1 MDNLLFI
8 DGNKAYVGVEHGR
21 KANLSPEDARK
32 LAQIAEQ
39 YGAYYEGSGGDI
51 SALGA
56 IPQTMY
62 RGSWDDL
69 MQKNTQ
75 GYPPEYLYT
84 LFTNVDVNKQGDIL
98 PAANKTIFESIL
110 AAQDK
115 ISALK
120 GRTFDAEVLRQF
132 LQSASENDVDLLRLA
147 QQPATESNVR
157 QFLRTGEQLMWPDDK
172 EEYSTKAGQLA
183 KKVNDLRQQFLAQ
196 QPFGVFVM
204 GSDHVSALRR
214 LANERNT
221 QPEMIESPFY
231 QDPFG
236 APD

>member
-1 MDNLLFI
+1 MDDILFI
-8 DGNKAYVGVEHGR
+8 DGNKAYVGVEHGK

-32 LAQIAEQ
+32 LARIAEQ
-39 YGAYYEGSGGDI
+39 YGAYYEGTGGDV

-56 IPQTMY
+56 VPRSMY

-69 MQKNTQ
+69 MQKDTQ

-84 LFTNVDVNKQGDIL
+84 LFTNVDVNKQADIL

-115 ISALK
+115 VSALK
-120 GRTFDAEVLRQF
+120 GRNFDADVLRQF
-132 LQSASENDVDLLRLA
+132 LQSASENDADLLRLA
-147 QQPATESNVR
+147 QQPATEANVR
-157 QFLRTGEQLMWPDDK
+157 QFLRTGEQLMWPEDK

-183 KKVNDLRQQFLAQ
+183 KKVNDLRQRFLAQ
-196 QPFGVFVM
+196 QPSGVFVM

-214 LANERNT
+214 LANERNA
-221 QPEMIESPFY
+221 QPEEIESPFY
-231 QDPFG
+231 RDPFEL
-236 APD
+236 DD